1 MTEKRFEQYIIP
13 GDIRDK
19 ATGMVYQC
27 RTGNQGKSLC
37 NLLNNLHE
45 YNLDL
50 HGEIKLIKQ
59 EKREQHDIINRLI
72 HLCAEHNLNWQN
84 EVEQ

>member
-1 MTEKRFEQYIIP
+1 MTAKRFEQYLNP

-19 ATGMVYQC
+19 ATGTVYQC
-27 RTGNQGKSLC
+27 RTGKQGKSLC

-45 YNLDL
+45 YNQDL
-50 HGEIKLIKQ
+50 HEEIKILKQ
-59 EKREQHDIINRLI
+59 EKREQSETINRLI

-84 EVEQ
+84 EVE